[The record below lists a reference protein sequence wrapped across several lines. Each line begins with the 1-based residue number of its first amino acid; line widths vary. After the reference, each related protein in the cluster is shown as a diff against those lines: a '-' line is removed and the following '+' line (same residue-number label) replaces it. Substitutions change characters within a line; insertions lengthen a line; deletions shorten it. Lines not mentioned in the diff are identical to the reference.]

1 MTRSGDF
8 LINNNI
14 NNNDKMNVN
23 EIRSDNDN
31 DENDDSIVIGGGS
44 INEKKRYYNII
55 NNNDN
60 NIKSSKH
67 YYDPRNNLSHLL
79 HSLVGLDRYPNY
91 ISRWNYNLENDV
103 NQLEHAL
110 LEQLEKVKKQKEIIR
125 QRNEEARNLIN
136 DVINF
141 YNTTIDHDD
150 DDNIGDNIDDVDW
163 NILFNQ
169 PDSWEEIQNN
179 ILHPKCVKAIFQS
192 KMFIKE
198 QYRPSVNDIISGKIK
213 VDIDEAQCEE
223 WLTEE
228 MFDVYSFPLFQPEF
242 CNKIKMIMKRLILFQ
257 QHQQKKKKNDD
268 DHDDDVVVNTT
279 ASSILGSR
287 PIDMDMIGLSWLN
300 NLIFHLIV
308 RPLSRHLFK
317 QTEGI
322 KDDLDWRQGYIAG
335 YSHSPTIDPK
345 NDNSIGIQRSRL
357 VPHTD
362 DSEVTLNIG
371 MGDTDFEGGELTF
384 WGLRNSYNEG
394 KFNGQF
400 QPIMGTA
407 LIHAG
412 RHLHEVQTVTK
423 GNRYAYI
430 LWARSWKGLRSGTCP
445 CCWLNRRQASSFLSE
460 SAAKTNRRNH
470 ICICGPEW
478 N

>member
-1 MTRSGDF
+1 
-8 LINNNI
+8 
-14 NNNDKMNVN
+14 
-23 EIRSDNDN
+23 
-31 DENDDSIVIGGGS
+31 
-44 INEKKRYYNII
+44 
-55 NNNDN
+55 
-60 NIKSSKH
+60 
-67 YYDPRNNLSHLL
+67 
-79 HSLVGLDRYPNY
+79 
-91 ISRWNYNLENDV
+91 
-103 NQLEHAL
+103 
-110 LEQLEKVKKQKEIIR
+110 
-125 QRNEEARNLIN
+125 
-136 DVINF
+136 
-141 YNTTIDHDD
+141 
-150 DDNIGDNIDDVDW
+150 
-163 NILFNQ
+163 
-169 PDSWEEIQNN
+169 
-179 ILHPKCVKAIFQS
+179 
-192 KMFIKE
+192 
-198 QYRPSVNDIISGKIK
+198 
-213 VDIDEAQCEE
+213 
-223 WLTEE
+223 
-228 MFDVYSFPLFQPEF
+228 
-242 CNKIKMIMKRLILFQ
+242 MKRLILFQ
-257 QHQQKKKKNDD
+257 QYQQKTKKNDD
-268 DHDDDVVVNTT
+268 DHDDDVVANTT

-412 RHLHEVQTVTK
+412 RHLH
-423 GNRYAYI
+423 
-430 LWARSWKGLRSGTCP
+430 
-445 CCWLNRRQASSFLSE
+445 
-460 SAAKTNRRNH
+460 
-470 ICICGPEW
+470 
-478 N
+478 